1 MSDKKEDVLDRVNA
15 TLDRFA
21 LLIEESAQRADR
33 YKAEWERQRA
43 EDREEAKRQRAEDK
57 AKDEKLQAE
66 WKRQRAEDKAKDEK
80 RQAEWERRDAK
91 LSNKIANVS
100 QQVGGQANR
109 IGEITEAMTISDNII
124 DLVNKFERIDV
135 QYFAFNI
142 TKKYPAKDSD
152 GNAIRKQHEVDGLAE
167 GEKSVVVI
175 EAKTTLTKDYVEDF
189 IEKLSRFK
197 LAYHYHADKD
207 IYGAVTFIRADDKAL
222 ALAEEQGLFIIKASP
237 PDVEL
242 TNNKGFTPTNF
253 NWAPLPIY
261 SSKSSHTP
269 KDGKQ

>member
-1 MSDKKEDVLDRVNA
+1 MSDKEDVLDRVNA

-21 LLIEESAQRADR
+21 LLIEESAQRSDR

-43 EDREEAKRQRAEDK
+43 EDQ
-57 AKDEKLQAE
+57 
-66 WKRQRAEDKAKDEK
+66 AKDEK
-80 RQAEWERRDAK
+80 RQAEWERRDTE

-124 DLVNKFERIDV
+124 DLVNKFDGIDV
-135 QYFAFNI
+135 QCFAFNI
-142 TKKYPAKDSD
+142 TKKYPAKDAK

-189 IEKLSRFK
+189 IDKLARFK

-222 ALAEEQGLFIIKASP
+222 SLAEEQGLFIIKASP

-242 TNNKGFTPTNF
+242 ANNEEFIPANF
-253 NWAPLPIY
+253 NE
-261 SSKSSHTP
+261 
-269 KDGKQ
+269 